1 MGKYVFISLFV
12 FVSLLSHAQLFDD
25 NDSLISPD
33 NINYNNILGTPD
45 TSNNERFCYLSVSI
59 NLQLLKVNAW
69 TGKAKFKGYV
79 IQDPTKSWIKYE
91 SMNEENLEYL
101 QTIYY
106 LSRLFA
112 YRLEEYMNGR
122 YIPFLNWMEGVKTR
136 ETKDYNE
143 KLTAEI
149 SKMEIETDF
158 GNNKQLVEAWKNK
171 TLLELRKYTHD
182 K

>member
-1 MGKYVFISLFV
+1 MKKYAFILFLV
-12 FVSLLSHAQLFDD
+12 FVSLVSRAQLFDD
-25 NDSLISPD
+25 NDSLISRD

-45 TSNNERFCYLSVSI
+45 TSNKKRFCYLSVSI
-59 NLQLLKVNAW
+59 NLQLLNISAW

-101 QTIYY
+101 QTMYS

-122 YIPFLNWMEGVKTR
+122 YIPFLNWLEGVKTR

-143 KLTAEI
+143 KLKAEI

-158 GNNKQLVEAWKNK
+158 GNNKQLVEAWKNN
-171 TLLELRKYTHD
+171 TLLELKKYTLV